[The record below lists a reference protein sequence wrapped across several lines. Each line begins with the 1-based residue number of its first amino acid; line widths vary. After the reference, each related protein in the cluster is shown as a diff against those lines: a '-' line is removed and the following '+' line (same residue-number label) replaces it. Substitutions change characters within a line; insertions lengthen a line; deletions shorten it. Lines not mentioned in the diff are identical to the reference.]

1 MSISSRASNVY
12 YNSVYTQSAAGGNY
26 RDSYAVAA
34 KEFAA
39 ALRALRV
46 LGNDLAALEN
56 ALELKG
62 APWTP
67 GRIPEWSA
75 D

>member
-1 MSISSRASNVY
+1 MSSLYTTLVY
-12 YNSVYTQSAAGGNY
+12 SQWAAGGNF

-34 KEFAA
+34 QEFSVALA
-39 ALRALRV
+39 ALRTLAA
-46 LGNDLAALEN
+46 DLAALEN

-75 D
+75 E